1 MYYIFKNK
9 NEGTLTKYNEK
20 DNIVKF
26 NKLIQ
31 IFQLTWNIVSI
42 ARENYKQIIKPEKS
56 LWTLNYTI
64 VSSNC
69 YQAIKNN

>member
-9 NEGTLTKYNEK
+9 NEGTLTKYIEK

-42 ARENYKQIIKPEKS
+42 ARESNKQIIKPEKS
-56 LWTLNYTI
+56 FWTFNHAIL
-64 VSSNC
+64 SSNC
-69 YQAIKNN
+69 YYAIKNN